1 MTILLDT
8 LVSPEAYNALPLI
21 SEVAAAPDAQSQH
34 LEHLRELLHKHKV
47 PKGVSVRLLHK
58 HFNTNDGEVM
68 MFQNVPVSNH
78 GHVKI
83 MKPVVPERSSQPRGI
98 HFFVTDDATLQAY
111 EYAMT
116 NVPDMGDFQD
126 FLSEFCRVVIERGL
140 QRTFGL
146 KLLCEEEEEHTGWT
160 EFELNSERGTVMFPR
175 GMPMPTGESDF
186 TVTTE
191 WEGTAKDAATPSKHS
206 SACSHTRVCTHC
218 NGHPSKLVHEFGEE
232 YCLGG
237 QSVQPG
243 TALHAIVDQIVAAF

>member
-8 LVSPEAYNALPLI
+8 LVSPEAYNALPLV

-68 MFQNVPVSNH
+68 IPWCPR
-78 GHVKI
+78 GAA
-83 MKPVVPERSSQPRGI
+83 QPRGI
-98 HFFVTDDATLQAY
+98 HFFVADDATLQAY
-111 EYAMT
+111 
-116 NVPDMGDFQD
+116 

-218 NGHPSKLVHEFGEE
+218 NGHQSKVVHEFGEE

-237 QSVQPG
+237 QSIQPG